1 VEKAVA
7 QSKETELAASTNDI
21 TRAALREVLQQ
32 VKTEEGPKSPEEKE
46 TYFMTQVNVGEQLAL
61 QGVHCFLVFI
71 DKMLIIDRREGP
83 KFYLPSA
90 TAFFRAL
97 RVYPAPVELIVI
109 YEKTI
114 IEPVF
119 KARFSLMPISMIAS

>member
-1 VEKAVA
+1 
-7 QSKETELAASTNDI
+7 
-21 TRAALREVLQQ
+21 
-32 VKTEEGPKSPEEKE
+32 
-46 TYFMTQVNVGEQLAL
+46 MTQVNAGEQLAL
-61 QGVHCFLVFI
+61 QGVYRFLVLI
-71 DKMLIIDRREGP
+71 DQVLTMNPYEGP

-90 TAFFRAL
+90 IAFFRAL

-119 KARFSLMPISMIAS
+119 KACFL